1 MAKIAG
7 SLVADLALFVGL
19 STADLD
25 AILSEARS
33 VRTARC
39 FSRVKKHTRDR
50 RDLRGPQGDRPVPLP
65 SDRDRRRRQHRA
77 GVVV

>member
-25 AILSEARS
+25 AILSEA
-33 VRTARC
+33 
-39 FSRVKKHTRDR
+39 DR
-50 RDLRGPQGDRPVPLP
+50 
-65 SDRDRRRRQHRA
+65 
-77 GVVV
+77 